1 MSSWLSLN
9 LLDLVQR
16 LRRFQNHLPRILLRH
31 ISGCPI
37 CLLFPGHPPTPIL
50 SHLFILSGGT
60 MHLVLIVVIIQLCS
74 YFYRCLIRY
83 IGVKMKSKAYIFL
96 NIFQKTSSAIFNLD
110 SCLPQG
116 HCINI
121 LLFNSGL
128 RHLAPKGESW
138 N

>member
-96 NIFQKTSSAIFNLD
+96 NIFSKNKFSNIQSRLLSSPGTLHQHPVVQQRPET
-110 SCLPQG
+110 LG
-116 HCINI
+116 
-121 LLFNSGL
+121 
-128 RHLAPKGESW
+128 PKR
-138 N
+138 